1 MVKTEYFK
9 TRTDGVKLFR
19 TYSDNNKKLI
29 RNDGVVYD
37 EAVDVEGIGY
47 TYTESDE
54 DIEVI
59 EDIEGICYN

>member
-29 RNDGVVYD
+29 RNDGVVYE

-59 EDIEGICYN
+59 ETEDIEQVD

>member
-1 MVKTEYFK
+1 MVKTEYYK
-9 TRTDGVKLFR
+9 TREDGVKLFR

>member
-37 EAVDVEGIGY
+37 EAVDVEDIGY

-54 DIEVI
+54 DIKVY
-59 EDIEGICYN
+59 EGI

>member
-1 MVKTEYFK
+1 MVKTEYFM

-54 DIEVI
+54 DVEVI
-59 EDIEGICYN
+59 EDIEGIQ

>member
-54 DIEVI
+54 YIEVI
-59 EDIEGICYN
+59 ETEDIEQVD